1 MEILPCPRPHLTL
14 RCYCCC
20 YCLLSVSATADA
32 INEITVVDYDK
43 SYKLV
48 VLPEKV
54 EFAYPADNIPVGLD
68 QLVVCACLHVMC
80 DLTIPSHPL
89 QAPTAASV
97 EAIIKRAD
105 ATTEAA
111 AKKYTKEKLRV
122 SKYAK
127 GLPQLAAKQI
137 PR

>member
-54 EFAYPADNIPVGLD
+54 EFAYPADNIPVGFDSL
-68 QLVVCACLHVMC
+68 LCAHACM
-80 DLTIPSHPL
+80 
-89 QAPTAASV
+89 
-97 EAIIKRAD
+97 
-105 ATTEAA
+105 
-111 AKKYTKEKLRV
+111 
-122 SKYAK
+122 
-127 GLPQLAAKQI
+127 
-137 PR
+137 